1 MGFQSLC
8 GLGPRSILVI
18 DEEARGIGVRMA
30 YSFAWGS
37 PVSSLSSSV
46 LDSVVAM
53 VLERVRSSYTLESLK
68 DDPVVRAY
76 RDFYWRIGLDPTKI
90 RPAGEALARRALHGS
105 FPRINPVVD
114 AGNLASL
121 ETLVSIGLYD
131 VEKLVFPCRLV
142 LSRGDELFKPIGGGV
157 RLVEPGVP
165 ILTDSTGR
173 VIHIYPHRDSAET
186 AVTENTRAIWI
197 VAALVPGVP
206 VSLGVEAVWKTMEY
220 LSILGWSTC
229 RNISTTG

>member
-1 MGFQSLC
+1 MGFQGLC
-8 GLGPRSILVI
+8 ELGPGSILVV
-18 DEEARGIGVRMA
+18 DEEVRGIGVRVA

-37 PVSSLSSSV
+37 PVGSLNSSV
-46 LDSVVAM
+46 LDSVVAR
-53 VLERVRSSYTLESLK
+53 VLEYVRSSYNLESLR
-68 DDPVVRAY
+68 DNPVVRAY

-90 RPAGEALARRALHGS
+90 RPAGEALARRALRGS

-131 VEKLVFPCRLV
+131 VEKLVFPCRLM
-142 LSRGDELFKPIGGGV
+142 LSRGGEVFKSISGSV
-157 RLVEPGVP
+157 RLVEPGIP
-165 ILTDSTGR
+165 MLTDSTGR

-186 AVTENTRAIWI
+186 AVTESTRAIWI

-206 VSLGVEAVWKTMEY
+206 VSLGVEAVGKTMEY